1 MELVQCML
9 LAFFVTVGN
18 EGYFRFTKWNKNE
31 DLKTVTKP
39 KAALLPPSCLAK
51 TIIKQTKKDIGL

>member
-1 MELVQCML
+1 ML